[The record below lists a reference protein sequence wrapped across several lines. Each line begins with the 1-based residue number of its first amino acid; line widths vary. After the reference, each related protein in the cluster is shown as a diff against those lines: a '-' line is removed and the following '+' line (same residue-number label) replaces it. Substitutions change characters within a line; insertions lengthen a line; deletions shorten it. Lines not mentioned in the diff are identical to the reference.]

1 MAETERRDSIMLAV
15 SNEMVRLHK
24 EQFGRGPTRSRSAFA
39 GADTLVCTLE
49 NVLVPAE
56 LKLIELG
63 HEERV
68 RDTRTSFQAAT
79 QAEFIA
85 AVEQLLYRKVRAFAS
100 AVDVKANVAY
110 EIFTFERSENGERGS
125 SRPDSDAADH
135 A

>member
-1 MAETERRDSIMLAV
+1 MAETQRRDSIMLAV

-24 EQFGRGPTRSRSAFA
+24 EQFGRGPTKSRSAFA
-39 GADTLVCTLE
+39 GPDTLVCTLE

-79 QAEFIA
+79 EGEFVA
-85 AVEQLLYRKVRAFAS
+85 AVERLIYRKVRAFAS

-110 EIFTFERSENGERGS
+110 EIFTFEQSEDGERGT
-125 SRPDSDAADH
+125 PDSDGAGGA
-135 A
+135 